1 MSPQNFTFMFY
12 GFTVAWLIII
22 GYVIS
27 IALREKKL
35 RQELDRVK
43 RMVEENEQA
52 TADRA
57 GGGVGQFDAE
67 EDVGRCWSLR
77 AGEDGRGCEEGSSKS
92 GGKKR
97 C

>member
-43 RMVEENEQA
+43 RMLEQ
-52 TADRA
+52 
-57 GGGVGQFDAE
+57 
-67 EDVGRCWSLR
+67 
-77 AGEDGRGCEEGSSKS
+77 GER
-92 GGKKR
+92 
-97 C
+97 